1 MDDNSTTEEVTQ
13 TTGATE
19 ALPVQ
24 GDQTSAETQTTE
36 QPSEASEGE
45 QESSLP
51 EADDKL
57 KNFAKAQGIEDL
69 SELSERELRLL
80 KVAKD
85 NQAEFQRNRQKASEL
100 EKSIGAVSDEY
111 AEEAAAQTGENP
123 EVLKRLQR
131 MEVKDAVREFWDSN
145 PDAQQYEQKMVEILQ
160 QRPHLAGDLE
170 SLYAVARMQAG
181 GVDAAKSQGK
191 REALESLAQKQQAA
205 VPKGNA
211 TNSSDMTGSKI
222 TPQNVNQMVSSM
234 SVEEYKRRLP
244 EINAALAG
252 H

>member
-1 MDDNSTTEEVTQ
+1 MEEQSTTAEVTQ
-13 TTGATE
+13 TTGAET

-24 GDQTSAETQTTE
+24 GDQTTAETQTTAE
-36 QPSEASEGE
+36 PSETSEGE
-45 QESSLP
+45 QSSLP

-57 KNFAKAQGIEDL
+57 TNFAKAQGIEDL

-85 NQAEFQRNRQKASEL
+85 NQAEFQRNRQRASEL

-111 AEEAAAQTGENP
+111 AEEAAAQTGQDP
-123 EVLKRLQR
+123 DALKRLLR
-131 MEVKDAVREFWDSN
+131 LEVKEAVRDFWDVN
-145 PDAQQYEQKMVEILQ
+145 PEARQYAPKMTEILQ
-160 QRPHLAGDLE
+160 TKPHLVGDLE
-170 SLYAVARMQAG
+170 SLYTLARAQSG
-181 GVDAAKSQGK
+181 EVDAAKSQGK

-211 TNSSDMTGSKI
+211 TNSADMTGAKL
-222 TPQNVNQMVSSM
+222 TRQNVNAMVKRM
-234 SVEEYKRRLP
+234 GVEEYRRRLP

-252 H
+252 N